1 MGRKQRVGERKK
13 LHKIKVKLI
22 DYTEPA
28 EMIERKSK
36 AESESWRTLGA
47 TQNFLSREQAIVAEV

>member
-13 LHKIKVKLI
+13 LNKIKVKLI

-28 EMIERKSK
+28 EMMERKSRLK
-36 AESESWRTLGA
+36 SESWRTLGA
-47 TQNFLSREQAIVAEV
+47 TQNFLSREQAIMTEV

>member
-13 LHKIKVKLI
+13 LNKIKVKLI

-36 AESESWRTLGA
+36 AEKRIVE
-47 TQNFLSREQAIVAEV
+47 NSRCHPKLPV